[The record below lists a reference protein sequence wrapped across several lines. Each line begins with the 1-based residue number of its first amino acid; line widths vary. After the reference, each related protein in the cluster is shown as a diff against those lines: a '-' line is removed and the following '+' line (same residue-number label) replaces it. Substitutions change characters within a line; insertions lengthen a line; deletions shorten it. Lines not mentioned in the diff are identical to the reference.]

1 MLCRAVLRVLCANT
15 STSFG
20 APFAVEPHALGT
32 EAADTWRTFR
42 LPLEGGKGELS
53 VCCAFKPFVPM
64 EGPSAEAQEVVPL
77 VAPVLAP
84 SHIPHDRRVV
94 VSTQPRS
101 RLCGVLCMR
110 PAPVG
115 EHSHAAH
122 AAGMREGGEGIS
134 DLTRLTCFAPA
145 VALTCPVK

>member
-1 MLCRAVLRVLCANT
+1 MSCVLCCAVPCCVCCVIT
-15 STSFG
+15 L
-20 APFAVEPHALGT
+20 APHLAPHSQLNLTPLGT

-84 SHIPHDRRVV
+84 SSGPAWPLTFLMVN
-94 VSTQPRS
+94 
-101 RLCGVLCMR
+101 VLW
-110 PAPVG
+110 
-115 EHSHAAH
+115 
-122 AAGMREGGEGIS
+122 
-134 DLTRLTCFAPA
+134 
-145 VALTCPVK
+145 